1 MRIFVGKACVGV
13 TGSGRSLD
21 VGCRAEISR
30 KKTVLRTKILRN
42 LILYSNTAVRT
53 L

>member
-1 MRIFVGKACVGV
+1 MKIPVGKAYVGV
-13 TGSGRSLD
+13 TGSGRSVD

-30 KKTVLRTKILRN
+30 KKTVFRTKILQN
-42 LILYSNTAVRT
+42 MILYSNTAVRT